1 MSIICSC
8 TMITLLL
15 VYRCNITN
23 KKINNKTSLHISCFF
38 LVHHPNVQTTIKYKT
53 IFWGGIECFN
63 RCIALQCFPRYEFDF
78 FWMFMILL
86 SLYFS
91 KETPFAI
98 IPNRSLDRYSAE
110 CYGENE
116 RWQEVSFS
124 ITSRTI
130 TV

>member
-8 TMITLLL
+8 SMITLLL
-15 VYRCNITN
+15 VYRCNITY
-23 KKINNKTSLHISCFF
+23 KKQNNKISLHFSCFS
-38 LVHHPNVQTTIKYKT
+38 LVHYSNIQPTIKYKT
-53 IFWGGIECFN
+53 ISWGIECFN
-63 RCIALQCFPRYEFDF
+63 RCIVLQCFPRSGIDF
-78 FWMFMILL
+78 FWMLMILL
-86 SLYFS
+86 FVCFS
-91 KETPFAI
+91 KETLFAI

-110 CYGENE
+110 RYGENE